1 MKGIKIGK
9 YIYFKSDKKGKKLM
23 TIVNVDGKN
32 KTIHFGSSDMEHY
45 FDKTGLLDKKLN
57 HKDDKRRKNYLSRS
71 GGIKNKKGQLTKDD
85 VGSPNFHARK
95 ILW

>member
-23 TIVNVDGKN
+23 TIVDG
-32 KTIHFGSSDMEHY
+32 KTIHFGNTAYQH
-45 FDKTGLLDKKLN
+45 FKDKTGFWKKLDHN
-57 HKDDKRRKNYLSRS
+57 DKERRKNYLSRS
-71 GGIKNKKGQLTKDD
+71 GGIKNKKNQLTKDD
-85 VGSPNFHARK
+85 VGSPNYHSRN